1 MDCYRN
7 ACTNLKLKTLFHLF
21 FRPIFFVL
29 QRVRLHTHIPE
40 TYKNTHSS
48 NLLLFAAAD
57 SVITLNINR
66 EPRAKTWKIGGG
78 WGGEGV

>member
-1 MDCYRN
+1 MHVLTINQRHYFIPS
-7 ACTNLKLKTLFHLF
+7 LVLFSLF
-21 FRPIFFVL
+21 FKGYGC
-29 QRVRLHTHIPE
+29 THMPE

-78 WGGEGV
+78 WGGEEV